1 MKKTIDFEQT
11 IINEVMALA
20 WDLKTYDFGPTLRL
34 IVKKG
39 LEYRK
44 EIIEEQLNV

>member
-11 IINEVMALA
+11 VINEVMALA
-20 WDLKTYDFGPTLRL
+20 WDLRTYDFGPTLRL

-39 LEYRK
+39 LKYRD
-44 EIIEEQLNV
+44 EIISENA

>member
-1 MKKTIDFEQT
+1 MKKTIDFEQAV
-11 IINEVMALA
+11 INEVMSLA

-39 LEYRK
+39 LEYRA
-44 EIIEEQLNV
+44 EIVQENA

>member
-1 MKKTIDFEQT
+1 MKKTIDFDQV
-11 IINEVMALA
+11 IVNEVMALA

-39 LEYRK
+39 LEHRA
-44 EIIEEQLNV
+44 EIVQENG